1 MESVKEDSITKEML
15 TFHKFFSDSKPKISA
30 ESKQNPANERIHS
43 TKFVRAQ
50 TALKSNPFHLEP
62 ITNVE
67 SMEDVLEIKNVY
79 ERKDQLRWV

>member
-30 ESKQNPANERIHS
+30 ESKQNSANERIHS

-79 ERKDQLRWV
+79 ERKDQLR